1 MSENLADKQK
11 SGPSKMADEAVVPQV
26 SHIPQSML
34 PPVPFNPANSH
45 MLQGMSALFEGFSNV
60 NKPQMG
66 YDHSVAMMQAQG
78 TLGFPGMSLLPSG
91 VVPQLNQ
98 QLAAKRLTAAQQS
111 ELEMAR
117 RRAQKAA
124 EGKRANATAARRA
137 KRKAM
142 GQPARAEA
150 PAGPVAQVA
159 KDSDQDDEANQADED
174 LEARLAASTS
184 EKESKRLKRL
194 LRNRVSAQQAR
205 ERKKQFVTN
214 LESKLK
220 DTEQRL
226 MHSEE
231 ERKKLERENVMLR
244 NVLRNTQAP
253 GDSVVWEGLGKAN
266 TRTSV
271 LSGTP

>member
-1 MSENLADKQK
+1 MTLDLWVA
-11 SGPSKMADEAVVPQV
+11 A
-26 SHIPQSML
+26 
-34 PPVPFNPANSH
+34 
-45 MLQGMSALFEGFSNV
+45 
-60 NKPQMG
+60 
-66 YDHSVAMMQAQG
+66 VAMMQAQG
-78 TLGFPGMSLLPSG
+78 TLGFPGMSLIPSG

-142 GQPARAEA
+142 AQPARVEA
-150 PAGPVAQVA
+150 PAGPVSQAP
-159 KDSDQDDEANQADED
+159 KDSDQEDDANQADED

-226 MHSEE
+226 MLSEE
-231 ERKKLERENVMLR
+231 ARKKLERENAMLR
-244 NVLRNTQAP
+244 NVLKNTGALP
-253 GDSVVWEGLGKAN
+253 GDSNMGWDGHVKAN
-266 TRTSV
+266 ARTSM